1 MNCPF
6 PDETLKAV
14 VSYLRRTG
22 QTIACEE
29 GHISRKGRPNSA
41 VIAQACADGAVT
53 LSVDGSL
60 LVCGTQILTELDTLK
75 SADALRTICGR
86 LLQSRTSSALPPVSV
101 SACGKHQAESNR
113 LSLTTR

>member
-29 GHISRKGRPNSA
+29 GAYLITKGRPNSA

-60 LVCGTQILTELDTLK
+60 LVCGTQILTELDTAK
-75 SADALRTICGR
+75 IRRRVEDHLRKVASKQDIIR
-86 LLQSRTSSALPPVSV
+86 IA
-101 SACGKHQAESNR
+101 ACLG
-113 LSLTTR
+113 LSLR

>member
-6 PDETLKAV
+6 PDETLQAV

-29 GHISRKGRPNSA
+29 GAYLLAKGRPNSA

-53 LSVDGSL
+53 LTVDGSL
-60 LVCGTQILTELDTLK
+60 LVCGTQILTELDTVK
-75 SADALRTICGR
+75 IRRRVEVQACRER
-86 LLQSRTSSALPPVSV
+86 L
-101 SACGKHQAESNR
+101 
-113 LSLTTR
+113 